1 MVLVGLPTTFGKRLP
16 GDDME
21 RTLEVGESSAHGAL
35 FSLAGSRNNNMNAS
49 MEAEHL
55 AMKR

>member
-35 FSLAGSRNNNMNAS
+35 FSLAGS
-49 MEAEHL
+49 
-55 AMKR
+55 

>member
-1 MVLVGLPTTFGKRLP
+1 MIWVGLPTTFGKRLP
-16 GDDME
+16 GSAME

-35 FSLAGSRNNNMNAS
+35 FSLAGSRNNMNAS